1 MAESKLESLFSL
13 ELLVDYV
20 RIDGR
25 KSKAENVG
33 AAVKLSFLPA
43 VAFRLLDFPT
53 VLIYQKDREFAEV
66 ISCASENKV
75 ETEHDCSD
83 NLVDRF
89 GNYPFNKGKSCLFKM
104 NIDSLHSH
112 LSNMPLY
119 VIVLDMYKEVP
130 KLVGSCLISLVSTVE
145 KFRQDVEEHGTSV
158 PSVHGKKDI
167 YTLSSL
173 MGEKVGVISA
183 GYRLL
188 NLGPNLLPHLP
199 QAERIKIGPQ
209 NLNGILEAK
218 ELFISKISQDNE
230 KENEKKETGQRYS
243 DVNEK
248 PVKHNVQTLPDVL
261 VEEADLGENSMQIV
275 ISERRETTTQYKSS
289 IGTQTKESRK
299 DRVQV
304 LEPSSDFE
312 NVIDANIFCPPPLY
326 YNQTAPEPKEEYFS
340 QNECTVVTDSL
351 HVEDLHSEEEDI
363 LDDTVLSKVYQ
374 NLHHRRNKS
383 KNAACPVSSET
394 AQPKLYLKDSLRQLP
409 LLNALLMELSLLN
422 NESSNVPFS
431 VHPQLSWLYSA
442 ASEAPSKAPK
452 ERKSKPKDDGEKCDT
467 SALGRRSI
475 SPKFKKEP
483 SLSPGKPHLP
493 FQKQMRK
500 VQRSTSDQ
508 DKKLHSTTKDSIQPR
523 KRLIYGLTNTLRL
536 RLQQTNPDLLVVH
549 ERREQY
555 RKKQAELLKGKKFKV
570 LLSKDKSG
578 HFSEQHQK
586 TNIVPEVDAI
596 SHENSSL
603 NENVETLIQN
613 SIEEDSL
620 GTFSKWTASLP
631 GDTNAEVEK
640 SLAER
645 LAQDK
650 NPSKTKFIEEPYKV
664 LKSLERPA
672 CKCLSTYIINGS
684 KPQGRDVKVC
694 LPRAVGHDS
703 DESVDHVSYEI
714 GAVPAHNKNT
724 DFPASS
730 LDGQKLIE
738 GNGTKSSL
746 EHTNSNDIR
755 VISPEYTGYSEDFT
769 SPDPTGKYSATFDS
783 SPEPM
788 VDSQRCA
795 YSDTE
800 SDYSTSKHSS
810 TSHRTTSFSA
820 PIPVQSTTSPV
831 QSFKGTHIVKRH
843 QPKLTAAAVQVSD
856 GFDTSDTSDIQCQN
870 QPKTES
876 DEAIRLINLQSPRVK
891 DSQVSSEFFQTS
903 LTSEQKSFED
913 SQSIRTS
920 QVSSCLP
927 SNISDLELSARR
939 IMTPDTPRD
948 EEENLSTLGLANKY
962 KHISEIMASKLPGYT
977 L

>member
-25 KSKAENVG
+25 KSKAEN
-33 AAVKLSFLPA
+33 A

-66 ISCASENKV
+66 ISCASEN
-75 ETEHDCSD
+75 
-83 NLVDRF
+83 RF

-130 KLVGSCLISLVSTVE
+130 KLVGSCLISLVSTV
-145 KFRQDVEEHGTSV
+145 
-158 PSVHGKKDI
+158 GKKDI

-467 SALGRRSI
+467 SAL
-475 SPKFKKEP
+475 
-483 SLSPGKPHLP
+483 
-493 FQKQMRK
+493 QMRK

-613 SIEEDSL
+613 R
-620 GTFSKWTASLP
+620 
-631 GDTNAEVEK
+631 DTNAEVEK

-738 GNGTKSSL
+738 
-746 EHTNSNDIR
+746 
-755 VISPEYTGYSEDFT
+755 EYTGYSEDFT

-891 DSQVSSEFFQTS
+891 DSQTS